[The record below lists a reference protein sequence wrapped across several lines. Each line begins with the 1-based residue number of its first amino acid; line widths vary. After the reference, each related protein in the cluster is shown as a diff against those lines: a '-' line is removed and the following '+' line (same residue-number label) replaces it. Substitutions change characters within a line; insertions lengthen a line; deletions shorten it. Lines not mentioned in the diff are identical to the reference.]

1 MYLRGKTM
9 KQKENWAIFIEGTEV
24 KWTFGEPQIEFQQ
37 IVSDFLKGLGA
48 FGEELFG
55 EGIASITFDI
65 PQLSRVRTSEI
76 FIVSLQDHFFFIIS
90 DPAITLRLISAKGGI
105 PTDIKEIMTAVLVGQ
120 ASILYAT
127 SIAEVE
133 QDEKEIIT
141 KQLQDIIIDINSDY
155 MINDEVEVIV
165 GKSGTNFGTLTF
177 EECILFH
184 YYLRKQAEKTIYFSP
199 SSWCLISHIDG
210 GDIPFSYKTDDD
222 VLLGGY
228 FSAIIGLLST
238 LFNTQPKFLAF
249 GSATI
254 RKIRFVFGKKYFMAL
269 DKSFLLDLLAK
280 RSFQKKF
287 FETSYVVVKDIANGL
302 KELIIEEILQLSQSK
317 LDLLSPEFLLDRYI
331 GETSE
336 IMTLSFGDG
345 EDETDLLREEQ
356 INQVLRVWGRYLIE
370 Q

>member
-1 MYLRGKTM
+1 MR
-9 KQKENWAIFIEGTEV
+9 QKENWAIFVEGTEV
-24 KWTFGEPQIEFQQ
+24 KWTFGEPQVEFQQ
-37 IVSDFLKGLGA
+37 IVSDFLKGLGT

-65 PQLSRVRTSEI
+65 PQFSRIRTSEI

-90 DPAITLRLISAKGGI
+90 DPAITLRLIGAKGGI
-105 PTDIKEIMTAVLVGQ
+105 PVDVKEIMTAVLVGQ

-127 SIAEVE
+127 SIAEVDQE
-133 QDEKEIIT
+133 EKENIT
-141 KQLQDIIIDINSDY
+141 KQLQDIILDINPEY
-155 MINDEVEVIV
+155 MIDDKVEVIV
-165 GKSGTNFGTLTF
+165 GKSGSNFGTLSF

-184 YYLRKQAEKTIYFSP
+184 YYLRKQAEQTIYHSP
-199 SSWCLISHIDG
+199 SSWCLISNIDG
-210 GDIPFSYKTDDD
+210 GDIPFSFQTEDD

-228 FSAIIGLLST
+228 FSAIVGLLST
-238 LFNTQPKFLAF
+238 LFNSKPKYLAF

-254 RKIRFVFGKKYFMAL
+254 RKIRFVYGNKFFMAL

-302 KELIIEEILQLSQSK
+302 KELIIEEILQFSQSK
-317 LDLLSPEFLLDRYI
+317 LDLLSPEYLLDRYI

-336 IMTLSFGDG
+336 IMTFSFGDG
-345 EDETDLLREEQ
+345 EDETELLREER
-356 INQVLRVWGRYLIE
+356 INQVLRVWGRYLDE